1 LTNSKNANKINKQEI
16 KALER
21 SLALKEIIYEWL

>member
-1 LTNSKNANKINKQEI
+1 LTNSKNTNKIDKQEI

-21 SLALKEIIYEWL
+21 SLALKEMI

>member
-1 LTNSKNANKINKQEI
+1 LTNSKSANKIDKQEI

-21 SLALKEIIYEWL
+21 SLALKDMI

>member
-1 LTNSKNANKINKQEI
+1 LTNSKNANKIDKQEI

-21 SLALKEIIYEWL
+21 SLALKKMI

>member
-1 LTNSKNANKINKQEI
+1 LTNSKNANKIDKQEI

-21 SLALKEIIYEWL
+21 SLALKEMI

>member
-1 LTNSKNANKINKQEI
+1 LTNSKNANKIYKQEI

-21 SLALKEIIYEWL
+21 SLALKEMI